1 MPPSGDAST
10 RRPIP
15 TTTIPIRRNKVSRFL
30 LACLSAL
37 TTVLPVSVGYAI
49 ANGLARVH
57 LWFFP
62 ARRHAALVNLA
73 TVLPGSSRR
82 ERMRVVRDM
91 MASYNCML
99 YEFFRL
105 PRLERGELLGNVEV
119 VGHEHVVAALER
131 GHGVIITSCHLGN
144 WELGAVVLAH
154 LGHTMHAVAGVQL
167 GRWLAPA
174 VRDAKSELAVHTIRP
189 EDGYRKLWR
198 ALSRND
204 LLALMVDGDIFGQ
217 GAALEFFGRE
227 VRWPAGPGVL
237 SKRTGAP
244 VVSGYVQ
251 RLGKGRFRV
260 AFEPMLDPDAFT
272 DEHALNA
279 AIAQITERQIR
290 DNIEQWC
297 IFRPFWDEAADP
309 VSTAAASEREIAA

>member
-1 MPPSGDAST
+1 
-10 RRPIP
+10 
-15 TTTIPIRRNKVSRFL
+15 VSRLL
-30 LACLSAL
+30 LACLAAVAAAMPL
-37 TTVLPVSVGYAI
+37 RAGYAI
-49 ANGLARVH
+49 ARSLGRAH

-62 ARRHAALVNLA
+62 SRRHAALVNLA
-73 TVLPGSSRR
+73 TILPGSSRR
-82 ERMRVVRDM
+82 ERMRTVLAM

-99 YEFFRL
+99 FEFFRL
-105 PRLERGELLGNVEV
+105 PRLERDELLRSVEV
-119 VGHEHVVAALER
+119 VGHQHVLDALQR
-131 GHGVIITSCHLGN
+131 GKGLIITSSHIGN

-154 LGHTMHAVAGVQL
+154 LGHQVHAVAGVQL

-217 GAALEFFGRE
+217 GVALSFFDRD

-244 VVSGYVQ
+244 VVSGYCQ
-251 RLGKGRFRV
+251 RLAPGKFRV
-260 AFEPMLDPDAFT
+260 VLEPMLDPDCYDT
-272 DEHALNA
+272 DAALNG
-279 AIAQITERQIR
+279 AIAATTQRQIR
-290 DNIEQWC
+290 ENIRQWC
-297 IFRPFWDEAADP
+297 IFRPFWDEAAESANAD
-309 VSTAAASEREIAA
+309 AQRDEREITA

>member
-1 MPPSGDAST
+1 M
-10 RRPIP
+10 
-15 TTTIPIRRNKVSRFL
+15 SRLL

-37 TTVLPVSVGYAI
+37 TAALPVRFGYAI
-49 ANGLARVH
+49 ANSLARAH

-62 ARRHAALVNLA
+62 QRKHAALVNLA
-73 TVLPGSSRR
+73 TIMPGSSRR
-82 ERMRVVRDM
+82 ERMRTVLKM

-99 YEFFRL
+99 LEFFRL
-105 PRLERGELLGNVEV
+105 PRLERDELLRNVEV
-119 VGHEHVVAALER
+119 EGHQHVIDAAAR
-131 GHGVIITSCHLGN
+131 GKGVIITSSHIGN

-154 LGHTMHAVAGVQL
+154 LGHQVHAVAGVQL

-217 GAALEFFGRE
+217 GVELPFFERN
-227 VRWPAGPGVL
+227 VRWPGGPGVL

-244 VVSGYVQ
+244 VVSGYCQ
-251 RLGKGRFRV
+251 RLPGGRFRV
-260 AFEPMLDPDAFT
+260 VLEPMLDPESFDT
-272 DEHALNA
+272 SDALNV
-279 AIAQITERQIR
+279 AIAATTQRQIHE
-290 DNIEQWC
+290 NITQWC
-297 IFRPFWDEAADP
+297 IFRSFWDEPAETAD
-309 VSTAAASEREIAA
+309 STTAEKREVAV

>member
-1 MPPSGDAST
+1 M
-10 RRPIP
+10 
-15 TTTIPIRRNKVSRFL
+15 SRLL

-37 TTVLPVSVGYAI
+37 TAALPIRVGYAI
-49 ANGLARVH
+49 ANGLARAH

-62 ARRHAALVNLA
+62 RRRHAALVNLA
-73 TVLPGSSRR
+73 TIMPGSSRR
-82 ERMRVVRDM
+82 ERMRAVLKM

-99 YEFFRL
+99 FEFFRL
-105 PRLERGELLGNVEV
+105 PRLERDELLRNVEV
-119 VGHEHVVAALER
+119 DGHQNVLDALAR
-131 GHGVIITSCHLGN
+131 GKGVIITSSHIGN

-154 LGHTMHAVAGVQL
+154 LGHQVHAVAGVQL

-217 GAALEFFGRE
+217 GVVLPFFDRK

-244 VVSGYVQ
+244 VVSGYCQ
-251 RLGKGRFRV
+251 RLAGGRFRV
-260 AFEPMLDPDAFT
+260 VLEPMLDPELFESAD
-272 DEHALNA
+272 ALNL
-279 AIAQITERQIR
+279 AIAQTTQRQIGE
-290 DNIEQWC
+290 NIGQWC
-297 IFRPFWDEAADP
+297 IFRSFWGEPADSTDGVAAG
-309 VSTAAASEREIAA
+309 EREITA

>member
-1 MPPSGDAST
+1 M
-10 RRPIP
+10 
-15 TTTIPIRRNKVSRFL
+15 SRLL

-37 TTVLPVSVGYAI
+37 TAAMPNRVGYAI
-49 ANGLARVH
+49 ANGLARAH

-62 ARRHAALVNLA
+62 RRRHAALVNLA
-73 TVLPGSSRR
+73 TILPGSSRR
-82 ERMRVVRDM
+82 ERLRTALKM

-99 YEFFRL
+99 FEFFRL
-105 PRLERGELLGNVEV
+105 PRLERDELLRNVV
-119 VGHEHVVAALER
+119 VDGHEHVLEALAR
-131 GHGVIITSCHLGN
+131 GNGVIITSSHIGN

-154 LGHTMHAVAGVQL
+154 LGHQVHAVAGVQL

-217 GAALEFFGRE
+217 GVTLSFFGRN

-237 SKRTGAP
+237 AKRTGAP
-244 VVSGYVQ
+244 VVSGYCQ
-251 RLGKGRFRV
+251 RLAGGTFRV
-260 AFEPMLDPDAFT
+260 VLEPMLDPELYDTA
-272 DEHALNA
+272 DALNA
-279 AIAQITERQIR
+279 AIAATTQRQIR
-290 DNIEQWC
+290 ENIEQWC
-297 IFRPFWDEAADP
+297 IFRPFWDEAADETRAP
-309 VSTAAASEREIAA
+309 AAEADEREIAA

>member
-1 MPPSGDAST
+1 MRLFRASSIEPNNSKLEGRKCLDCYLRASRPSAA
-10 RRPIP
+10 
-15 TTTIPIRRNKVSRFL
+15 
-30 LACLSAL
+30 ACPSD
-37 TTVLPVSVGYAI
+37 VGYAI
-49 ANGLARVH
+49 ARSLARAH

-62 ARRHAALVNLA
+62 GRRHAALVNLA
-73 TVLPGSSRR
+73 TILPGSSRR
-82 ERMRVVRDM
+82 ERMRTVLAM

-99 YEFFRL
+99 FEFFSL
-105 PRLERGELLGNVEV
+105 PRLERDELLRSVEV
-119 VGHEHVVAALER
+119 DGHQHVLDALAR
-131 GHGVIITSCHLGN
+131 GKGVIITSSHIGN

-154 LGHTMHAVAGVQL
+154 LGHQVHAVAGVQL

-217 GAALEFFGRE
+217 GVALSFFDRE

-244 VVSGYVQ
+244 VVSGYCQ
-251 RLGKGRFRV
+251 RLARRTIPRR
-260 AFEPMLDPDAFT
+260 ARADARPG
-272 DEHALNA
+272 NV
-279 AIAQITERQIR
+279 QIR
-290 DNIEQWC
+290 M
-297 IFRPFWDEAADP
+297 RH
-309 VSTAAASEREIAA
+309 

>member
-1 MPPSGDAST
+1 M
-10 RRPIP
+10 
-15 TTTIPIRRNKVSRFL
+15 SRLL

-37 TTVLPVSVGYAI
+37 TAAIPIRVGYVI
-49 ANGLARVH
+49 ANSLARAH
-57 LWFFP
+57 LWLFP
-62 ARRHAALVNLA
+62 RRRHAALVNLA
-73 TVLPGSSRR
+73 TIMPGSSRR
-82 ERMRVVRDM
+82 ERIRAVLKM

-99 YEFFRL
+99 FEFFRL
-105 PRLERGELLGNVEV
+105 PRLERDELLRNVEV
-119 VGHEHVVAALER
+119 DGHQNVLDALAR
-131 GHGVIITSCHLGN
+131 GKGVIITSSHIGN

-154 LGHTMHAVAGVQL
+154 LGHQVHAVAGVQL

-217 GAALEFFGRE
+217 GVVLPFFDRN

-244 VVSGYVQ
+244 VVSGYCQ
-251 RLGKGRFRV
+251 RLAGGRFRV
-260 AFEPMLDPDAFT
+260 VLEPMLDPELFESAD
-272 DEHALNA
+272 ALNL
-279 AIAQITERQIR
+279 AIAQTTQLQIR
-290 DNIEQWC
+290 ANLAQWC
-297 IFRPFWDEAADP
+297 IFRSFWGEP
-309 VSTAAASEREIAA
+309 AASTDVVAAEEREIAA

>member
-1 MPPSGDAST
+1 M
-10 RRPIP
+10 
-15 TTTIPIRRNKVSRFL
+15 SRLL

-37 TTVLPVSVGYAI
+37 TAAIPNRTGYAV
-49 ANGLARVH
+49 ARGLARAH

-62 ARRHAALVNLA
+62 RRRHAVLVNLA
-73 TVLPGSSRR
+73 TILPGSSRR
-82 ERMRVVRDM
+82 ERMRAALKV

-99 YEFFRL
+99 FEFFRL
-105 PRLERGELLGNVEV
+105 PRLEREQLLQSVEIEGHQNVLD
-119 VGHEHVVAALER
+119 ALAR
-131 GHGVIITSCHLGN
+131 GKGVIITSSHIGN

-154 LGHTMHAVAGVQL
+154 LGHQVHAVAGVQL

-217 GAALEFFGRE
+217 GTEISFFDRE

-244 VVSGYVQ
+244 VVSGYCR
-251 RLGKGRFRV
+251 RLAPGRFRLV
-260 AFEPMLDPDAFT
+260 LEPMLDPERYDSADT
-272 DEHALNA
+272 LNG
-279 AIAQITERQIR
+279 AIAAATQRQIR
-290 DNIEQWC
+290 ENIEQWC
-297 IFRPFWDEAADP
+297 IFRSFWGDAADSP
-309 VSTAAASEREIAA
+309 HSAAADADEREIAA

>member
-1 MPPSGDAST
+1 
-10 RRPIP
+10 
-15 TTTIPIRRNKVSRFL
+15 VSRFL

-37 TTVLPVSVGYAI
+37 TTALPVSVGYAI
-49 ANGLARVH
+49 ANGLALIH

-73 TVLPGSSRR
+73 TILPGSSRR
-82 ERMRVVRDM
+82 ERMRVVKKM

-105 PRLERGELLGNVEV
+105 PRLERDELLGNVEV
-119 VGHEHVVAALER
+119 VGHEHIVEAVGR
-131 GHGVIITSCHLGN
+131 GHGAIVTSCHLGN

-217 GAALEFFGRE
+217 GVALEFFDRE

-244 VVSGYVQ
+244 VVSAYVQ
-251 RLGKGRFRV
+251 RLGWGRFRV
-260 AFEPMLDPDAFT
+260 TLEPMLDPAAFA
-272 DEHALNA
+272 DEHAMNV
-279 AIAQITERQIR
+279 AIAATTQRQIR
-290 DNIEQWC
+290 ENIEQWC
-297 IFRPFWDEAADP
+297 IFRPFWDEADEPAT
-309 VSTAAASEREIAA
+309 SAAASEREIAA

>member
-1 MPPSGDAST
+1 
-10 RRPIP
+10 
-15 TTTIPIRRNKVSRFL
+15 VSRLL

-37 TTVLPVSVGYAI
+37 TAAMPLQMGYAL
-49 ANGLARVH
+49 ARSLARVH

-62 ARRHAALVNLA
+62 KRRHAALVNLA
-73 TVLPGSSRR
+73 TILPGSSRR
-82 ERMRVVRDM
+82 ERMRTVLKM

-99 YEFFRL
+99 FEFFRL
-105 PRLERGELLGNVEV
+105 PRLERDELLRNVEID
-119 VGHEHVVAALER
+119 GHQNVLDAAAR
-131 GHGVIITSCHLGN
+131 GKGVIITSSHIGN

-154 LGHTMHAVAGVQL
+154 LGHQVHAVAGVQL

-217 GAALEFFGRE
+217 GITLPFFDRD

-237 SKRTGAP
+237 AKRTGAP
-244 VVSGYVQ
+244 VVSGYCQ
-251 RLGKGRFRV
+251 RLAAGRFRV
-260 AFEPMLDPDAFT
+260 VLEPLLDPDQFDTA
-272 DEHALNA
+272 DALNC
-279 AIAQITERQIR
+279 AIAATTQRQIR
-290 DNIEQWC
+290 QNITQWC
-297 IFRPFWDEAADP
+297 IFRPFWGDSAEAA
-309 VSTAAASEREIAA
+309 SAASSGADEREIAA

>member
-1 MPPSGDAST
+1 M
-10 RRPIP
+10 
-15 TTTIPIRRNKVSRFL
+15 SRFL

-37 TTVLPVSVGYAI
+37 TAAVPNRVGYAI
-49 ANGLARVH
+49 ARGLARAH

-62 ARRHAALVNLA
+62 SRRHAALVNLA
-73 TVLPGSSRR
+73 TILPGSSRR
-82 ERMRVVRDM
+82 ERMRTALKM

-99 YEFFRL
+99 FEFFRL
-105 PRLERGELLGNVEV
+105 PRLEREQLLRSVEIEGHQNVLD
-119 VGHEHVVAALER
+119 ALAR
-131 GHGVIITSCHLGN
+131 GKGVIITSSHIGN

-154 LGHTMHAVAGVQL
+154 LGHQVHAVAGVQL

-217 GAALEFFGRE
+217 GTELSFFGRD

-244 VVSGYVQ
+244 VVSGYCQ
-251 RLGKGRFRV
+251 RLGPGKFRIV
-260 AFEPMLDPDAFT
+260 LEPMLDPELYDSA
-272 DEHALNA
+272 DALNG
-279 AIAQITERQIR
+279 AIAATTQRQIR
-290 DNIEQWC
+290 ENIEQWC
-297 IFRPFWDEAADP
+297 IFRPFWADAAD
-309 VSTAAASEREIAA
+309 AAQSHAVDADEREITA

>member
-1 MPPSGDAST
+1 M
-10 RRPIP
+10 
-15 TTTIPIRRNKVSRFL
+15 SRLL

-37 TTVLPVSVGYAI
+37 TAALPIRLGYAV
-49 ANGLARVH
+49 ANSLARAH

-62 ARRHAALVNLA
+62 RRRHAALVNLA
-73 TVLPGSSRR
+73 TIMAGSSRR
-82 ERMRVVRDM
+82 ERLRTVLRM
-91 MASYNCML
+91 MASYNYML
-99 YEFFRL
+99 FEFFRL
-105 PRLERGELLGNVEV
+105 PRLERDELLRNVEV
-119 VGHEHVVAALER
+119 QGHQHVLDALAR
-131 GHGVIITSCHLGN
+131 GKGVIITSSHIGN

-154 LGHTMHAVAGVQL
+154 LGHQVHAVAGVQL

-217 GAALEFFGRE
+217 GVVLPFFDRK

-244 VVSGYVQ
+244 VVSGYCQ
-251 RLGKGRFRV
+251 RLAGGRFRV
-260 AFEPMLDPDAFT
+260 VLEPMLDPETFESAD
-272 DEHALNA
+272 ALNL
-279 AIAQITERQIR
+279 AIAATTQRQIR
-290 DNIEQWC
+290 ENIDQWC
-297 IFRPFWDEAADP
+297 IFRSFWGEPAESSDL
-309 VSTAAASEREIAA
+309 AAAEEREITA

>member
-1 MPPSGDAST
+1 M
-10 RRPIP
+10 
-15 TTTIPIRRNKVSRFL
+15 SRFL

-37 TTVLPVSVGYAI
+37 TTALPVSVGYAI

-73 TVLPGSSRR
+73 TILPGSSRR
-82 ERMRVVRDM
+82 DRMRVVTKM

-105 PRLERGELLGNVEV
+105 PRLERDELFGNVEV
-119 VGHEHVVAALER
+119 VGHEHIVEGLGR
-131 GHGVIITSCHLGN
+131 GRGVIVTSCHLGN
-144 WELGAVVLAH
+144 WELGAVALAH

-217 GAALEFFGRE
+217 GIALEFFGRE

-244 VVSGYVQ
+244 VVNACVQ
-251 RLGKGRFRV
+251 RLGKGRFRLTL
-260 AFEPMLDPDAFT
+260 EPMLDPDAFA
-272 DEHALNA
+272 DDYAMNV
-279 AIAQITERQIR
+279 AIAATTERQIR

-297 IFRPFWDEAADP
+297 IFRPFWGEAAERA
-309 VSTAAASEREIAA
+309 SATAASEREIAA

>member
-1 MPPSGDAST
+1 
-10 RRPIP
+10 
-15 TTTIPIRRNKVSRFL
+15 L

-37 TTVLPVSVGYAI
+37 TTALPVPVGYAI

-73 TVLPGSSRR
+73 TILPGSSRR
-82 ERMRVVRDM
+82 ERIRVVAKI

-105 PRLERGELLGNVEV
+105 PRLERDELLGNVEV
-119 VGHEHVVAALER
+119 VGHEHVVEALER

-154 LGHTMHAVAGVQL
+154 LGHQVHAVAGVQL

-217 GAALEFFGRE
+217 GVPLKFFDRE

-251 RLGKGRFRV
+251 RLARGRFRV
-260 AFEPMLDPDAFT
+260 MFEPMLDPAAFA
-272 DEHALNA
+272 DDVALNG
-279 AIAQITERQIR
+279 AIAATTQRQILG
-290 DNIEQWC
+290 NIEQWC
-297 IFRPFWDEAADP
+297 IFRPFWDEVPEAAG
-309 VSTAAASEREIAA
+309 AATASEREIAA

>member
-1 MPPSGDAST
+1 M
-10 RRPIP
+10 
-15 TTTIPIRRNKVSRFL
+15 SRVL
-30 LACLSAL
+30 LALLSAL
-37 TTVLPVSVGYAI
+37 TAALPLSVGYAI

-57 LWFFP
+57 LWLFP

-73 TVLPGSSRR
+73 TILPGSSRR
-82 ERMRVVRDM
+82 ERMRVVIKM

-105 PRLERGELLGNVEV
+105 PRLERDELLRNVV
-119 VGHEHVVAALER
+119 VDGHEHVLAALER
-131 GHGVIITSCHLGN
+131 GKGVIITSCHLGN

-154 LGHTMHAVAGVQL
+154 LGHPVHAVAGVQL

-189 EDGYRKLWR
+189 EDGWRKLWR

-204 LLALMVDGDIFGQ
+204 VLALMVDGDIFGQ
-217 GAALEFFGRE
+217 GVSLPFFGRD

-244 VVSGYVQ
+244 VVSGYAK
-251 RLGKGRFRV
+251 RLGGGRFQIV
-260 AFEPMLDPDAFT
+260 LEPMLDPECFET
-272 DEHALNA
+272 DEAINQ
-279 AIAQITERQIR
+279 AIATTTQRQIAE
-290 DNIEQWC
+290 NIEQWC
-297 IFRPFWDEAADP
+297 IFRTFWDAADADAT
-309 VSTAAASEREIAA
+309 SAATSAADEREIAA

>member
-1 MPPSGDAST
+1 M
-10 RRPIP
+10 
-15 TTTIPIRRNKVSRFL
+15 SRFL

-37 TTVLPVSVGYAI
+37 TTALPMAVGYAI
-49 ANGLARVH
+49 ANALARIH
-57 LWFFP
+57 LWCFP

-73 TVLPGSSRR
+73 TILPGSSRR
-82 ERMRVVRDM
+82 ERMRTVLAM

-105 PRLERGELLGNVEV
+105 PRLERDEVLDNIQV
-119 VGHEHVVAALER
+119 VGHENIVAALER

-144 WELGAVVLAH
+144 WELGAVTLAH
-154 LGHTMHAVAGVQL
+154 LGHQVHAVAGVQL

-217 GAALEFFGRE
+217 GVSLTFFDRE

-237 SKRTGAP
+237 AKRTGAP

-260 AFEPMLDPDAFT
+260 TFEPMLDPEKFVD
-272 DEHALNA
+272 DQALNA
-279 AIAQITERQIR
+279 AIAATTQRQIAE
-290 DNIEQWC
+290 NIEQWC
-297 IFRPFWDEAADP
+297 IFRPFWDDAPEAAATP
-309 VSTAAASEREIAA
+309 SAANREIAA

>member
-1 MPPSGDAST
+1 VA
-10 RRPIP
+10 
-15 TTTIPIRRNKVSRFL
+15 
-30 LACLSAL
+30 A
-37 TTVLPVSVGYAI
+37 GYAI
-49 ANGLARVH
+49 ANALGRVH

-62 ARRHAALVNLA
+62 ERRHAALVNLA
-73 TVLPGSSRR
+73 TILPGSSRR
-82 ERMRVVRDM
+82 ERMRVVLAM

-105 PRLERGELLGNVEV
+105 PRLERDELLDNVEI
-119 VGHEHVVAALER
+119 VGHEHVVEALGR
-131 GHGVIITSCHLGN
+131 GHGVIITSSHLGN
-144 WELGAVVLAH
+144 WELGAVALAH
-154 LGHTMHAVAGVQL
+154 CGHSVHAVAGVQL

-204 LLALMVDGDIFGQ
+204 LLALMVDGDVFGQ
-217 GAALEFFGRE
+217 GTALSFFGRE

-251 RLGKGRFRV
+251 RLGRGRFRV
-260 AFEPMLDPDAFT
+260 VLEPMLDPDRFA
-272 DEHALNA
+272 DEQALNA
-279 AIAQITERQIR
+279 AIAATTQRQIFE
-290 DNIEQWC
+290 NIEQWC
-297 IFRPFWDEAADP
+297 IFRPFWDGTPE
-309 VSTAAASEREIAA
+309 SAAATTAGEREIAA